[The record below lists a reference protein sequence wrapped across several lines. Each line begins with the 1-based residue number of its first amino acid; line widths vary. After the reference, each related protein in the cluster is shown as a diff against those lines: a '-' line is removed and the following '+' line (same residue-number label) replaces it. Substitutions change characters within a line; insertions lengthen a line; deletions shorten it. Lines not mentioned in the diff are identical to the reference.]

1 MTKLFSFRYKLPRP
15 ASPSTPSKFEGDYS
29 TARTLH
35 ATSLQS
41 SHHHIISLSNHHII
55 STLLLFSF
63 LLFSFLPS
71 ASAQRFIG
79 GVAVGMNV
87 TQVDGDEV
95 FGYSK
100 VGFNGGPYVKLMLDK
115 KQRFSVTMEL
125 LYTQKGASKKSSGS
139 YVQYIAKGDIVFI
152 DSLYPE
158 IDRTVFYKLRTDYLE
173 IPLLFHYD
181 DPRSKVSIG
190 VGFSWARLAYIREME
205 WDFSMPDSL
214 AGARRLTTSI
224 NSGRYYKNDWGV
236 MADVKIPIY
245 KGLKFNFR
253 FQYSLAPFGQVR
265 QFFSRS
271 DNATAPLERKP
282 FHNTLTFRLIYSFN
296 EKYTENQN
304 YDKEGNRIGPKWIRD
319 PEAMR
324 W

>member
-1 MTKLFSFRYKLPRP
+1 MNAEHSMM
-15 ASPSTPSKFEGDYS
+15 
-29 TARTLH
+29 
-35 ATSLQS
+35 LQRFPFTNK
-41 SHHHIISLSNHHII
+41 IIMFVICILLSA
-55 STLLLFSF
+55 FYF
-63 LLFSFLPS
+63 PPS

-79 GVAVGMNV
+79 GIAAGINL

-125 LYTQKGASKKSSGS
+125 LYTQKGAQKKYPGPNR
-139 YVQYIAKGDIVFI
+139 YEACHAIGDTAFF
-152 DSLYPE
+152 DTRYPAY
-158 IDRTVFYKLRTDYLE
+158 DKKFFYKLRTDYLE
-173 IPLLFHYD
+173 IPILFHYD

-190 VGFSWARLAYIREME
+190 VGVAWSRLAYIKESLH
-205 WDFSMPDSL
+205 DYTAFDS
-214 AGARRLTTSI
+214 ANIRKGGALRI
-224 NSGRYYKNDWGV
+224 DQAKDPGRYKKNDWSII
-236 MADVKIPIY
+236 ADVKIPIY

-253 FQYSLAPFGQVR
+253 FQYSLAPFGKVR
-265 QFFSRS
+265 EFSS
-271 DNATAPLERKP
+271 LSENATATVRRRP

-296 EKYTENQN
+296 EKYTENNN